1 MPRLSVCDAGARS
14 SAMAS
19 LLSCAVPGTVVYD
32 LFNSRTSRSNI
43 EHSLLRP
50 QALDTAV
57 RGGHRCSSTTT
68 GTSPASR
75 ACRRQPAPA
84 STARSSCPTR
94 WTCSSSARVPPA
106 CSWSAQLSQF
116 PDVTTRIIE
125 RRDGRLVLGQADG
138 IQPRSVETFQ
148 AFGFAERIVA
158 EAYNIAYMNFWG
170 PDPENPRDI
179 VRTARTEDYGLKISE
194 FPHLIVN
201 QARVLDYFAEA
212 AAYGPGRI
220 VPDYGIEF
228 LGLTVHDEG
237 EHPVEVRVR
246 YTAGERAGE
255 ERTVRA
261 KYVVGCDGAR
271 SGVREAIGRKH
282 VGAFSAHAWGVMDV
296 LVNTDFPD
304 WRTKCAINSDAGNI
318 LHIPREG
325 GYLSRMY
332 IDLGEVADDDDHRVR
347 QTPIE
352 EIIRKANEILHPYS
366 IDVKQVAWHSVYE
379 VGHRVTD
386 KFDDVDP
393 GEASDPRVFL
403 TGDACHTHSAK
414 AGQGMN
420 VSMQDG
426 FNLGWKLGHV
436 LTGLSPASLL
446 STYSAERQPVA
457 QQLIDFDR
465 EWSSLMARK
474 PEEISDPQELATFYL
489 GTAEFPSGFM
499 TQYGPSMIVTDAA
512 HQALADGVP
521 ARQAVQVRRGRARVR
536 RQRRAPRPPR
546 QGRRPLAHLRVRRR
560 ARGGGAL
567 GAGRVGGVDGV
578 GRLAARPAHAGRCRR
593 RRRVRRQGRLPA
605 AVTRRSTSPVCPRCS
620 CPQTGP
626 LGLTDWEK
634 VYAAGPS
641 AWTSAD
647 IFDERDLSRDGVV
660 VVVRPDQY
668 VAAVLPLTATDELAP
683 SSQARCISSGV
694 ASDCP
699 RSERRPPVHGVHR
712 PRAAATG
719 RIARETR

>member
-1 MPRLSVCDAGARS
+1 MQFHHHGYVSGEPRVQDAAGTGIDRPADLPDEMDVLIVGS
-14 SAMAS
+14 GPAGM
-19 LLSCAVPGTVVYD
+19 LLS
-32 LFNSRTSRSNI
+32 
-43 EHSLLRP
+43 
-50 QALDTAV
+50 
-57 RGGHRCSSTTT
+57 
-68 GTSPASR
+68 
-75 ACRRQPAPA
+75 
-84 STARSSCPTR
+84 
-94 WTCSSSARVPPA
+94 
-106 CSWSAQLSQF
+106 AQMSQF
-116 PDVTTRIIE
+116 PDVTTRMIE

-170 PDPENPRDI
+170 PDPQNPRNI
-179 VRTARTEDYGLKISE
+179 VRTNRTEDYALKISE

-212 AAYGPGRI
+212 AANGPGRI
-220 VPDYGIEF
+220 VPDYGVEF
-228 LGLTVHDEG
+228 LGLTVHDSG

-246 YTAGERAGE
+246 HTAGIRAGE

-271 SGVREAIGRKH
+271 SGVREAIGRTH
-282 VGAFSAHAWGVMDV
+282 VGRFAAHAWGVMDV

-304 WRTKCAINSDAGNI
+304 WRTKCAINSVAGNI

-332 IDLGEVADDDDHRVR
+332 IDLGEVAADDNHHVR
-347 QTPIE
+347 QTPID
-352 EIIRKANEILHPYS
+352 EIIRRANEILHPYS

-386 KFDDVDP
+386 KFDDVAVGDDR
-393 GEASDPRVFL
+393 APRVFL

-436 LTGLSPASLL
+436 LSGLGPESLL
-446 STYSAERQPVA
+446 ETYSAERQPVA

-474 PEEISDPQELATFYL
+474 PEEISDPDELANYYL

-499 TQYGPSMIVTDAA
+499 TEYGRSIVVGGDAYQSLA
-512 HQALADGVP
+512 PGFPLGKRFTSVEVVRVCDGNVVHLGHHARADGRWRVYAFADDAGEALDEWATWMASAESP
-521 ARQAVQVRRGRARVR
+521 IARHTPSGADVDAVLDVKVIYPHPFEEIDIARV
-536 RQRRAPRPPR
+536 PRIF
-546 QGRRPLAHLRVRRR
+546 
-560 ARGGGAL
+560 
-567 GAGRVGGVDGV
+567 
-578 GRLAARPAHAGRCRR
+578 
-593 RRRVRRQGRLPA
+593 LPA
-605 AVTRRSTSPVCPRCS
+605 
-620 CPQTGP
+620 TGP

-634 VYAAGPS
+634 VFAAGPS

-647 IFDERDLSRDGVV
+647 IFAERELSRDGVV

-668 VAAVLPLTATDELAP
+668 VAAVLPLTATDELAAFFAGALRDR
-683 SSQARCISSGV
+683 SARAVV
-694 ASDCP
+694 A
-699 RSERRPPVHGVHR
+699 
-712 PRAAATG
+712 
-719 RIARETR
+719 

>member
-1 MPRLSVCDAGARS
+1 
-14 SAMAS
+14 
-19 LLSCAVPGTVVYD
+19 
-32 LFNSRTSRSNI
+32 
-43 EHSLLRP
+43 
-50 QALDTAV
+50 
-57 RGGHRCSSTTT
+57 
-68 GTSPASR
+68 
-75 ACRRQPAPA
+75 
-84 STARSSCPTR
+84 
-94 WTCSSSARVPPA
+94 
-106 CSWSAQLSQF
+106 
-116 PDVTTRIIE
+116 
-125 RRDGRLVLGQADG
+125 VLGQADG

-170 PDPENPRDI
+170 PDPENPRNI
-179 VRTARTEDYGLKISE
+179 VRKTRTEDYAFKISE

-212 AAYGPGRI
+212 AAHGPGRI

-228 LGLTVHDEG
+228 VGLSVHDSSLESG
-237 EHPVEVRVR
+237 AEYPVEVKLRHV
-246 YTAGERAGE
+246 AGERAGQ

-261 KYVVGCDGAR
+261 KYVVGSDGAR
-271 SGVREAIGRKH
+271 SGVREAIGRRH
-282 VGAFSAHAWGVMDV
+282 VGQFASHAWGVMDV

-304 WRTKCAINSDAGNI
+304 WRTKCAINSEAGNI

-332 IDLGEVADDDDHRVR
+332 IDLGEVAKGDDRRVR

-352 EIIRKANEILHPYS
+352 EIIRRANEILHPYS

-386 KFDDVDP
+386 KFDDVDVDQ
-393 GEASDPRVFL
+393 GHDPRVFL

-436 LTGLSPASLL
+436 LSGLSPASLL

-465 EWSSLMARK
+465 EWSALMARK
-474 PEEISDPQELATFYL
+474 PDEISDPQDLATYYL
-489 GTAEFPSGFM
+489 ATAEFPSGFM

-512 HQALADGVP
+512 HQSLADGFPLGKRFTSAEVVRVCDGNVVHLGHHAKADGRWRIYAFADAAAAGEQSALASWAAWLASPDSPVSRFTP
-521 ARQAVQVRRGRARVR
+521 AGADVDAVFDIKAIYQQRFEDVDIARV
-536 RQRRAPRPPR
+536 PHVF
-546 QGRRPLAHLRVRRR
+546 L
-560 ARGGGAL
+560 
-567 GAGRVGGVDGV
+567 
-578 GRLAARPAHAGRCRR
+578 
-593 RRRVRRQGRLPA
+593 
-605 AVTRRSTSPVCPRCS
+605 
-620 CPQTGP
+620 PQTGP

-634 VYAAGPS
+634 VYAAAPS
-641 AWTSAD
+641 AWSDVD
-647 IFDERDLSRDGVV
+647 IFDERGLSRDGVV

-668 VAAVLPLTATDELAP
+668 VAAVLPLDATDELAAFFAQSMIPQREP
-683 SSQARCISSGV
+683 SDLSR
-694 ASDCP
+694 
-699 RSERRPPVHGVHR
+699 
-712 PRAAATG
+712 
-719 RIARETR
+719 

>member
-1 MPRLSVCDAGARS
+1 MQFHHHGYVSGEPRILDADGTGIDRPTDLPEEMDVLIVGSGPAG
-14 SAMAS
+14 M
-19 LLSCAVPGTVVYD
+19 LLA
-32 LFNSRTSRSNI
+32 
-43 EHSLLRP
+43 
-50 QALDTAV
+50 
-57 RGGHRCSSTTT
+57 
-68 GTSPASR
+68 
-75 ACRRQPAPA
+75 
-84 STARSSCPTR
+84 
-94 WTCSSSARVPPA
+94 
-106 CSWSAQLSQF
+106 AQMSQF
-116 PDVTTRIIE
+116 PGVTTRIIE

-170 PDPENPRDI
+170 PDPENPQNI
-179 VRTARTEDYGLKISE
+179 IRTARTEDYAFKISE

-220 VPDYGIEF
+220 VPDYGVEF
-228 LGLTVHDEG
+228 LGLTVYENGD
-237 EHPVEVRVR
+237 HPVEVRVR
-246 YTAGERAGE
+246 HTTGALAGR

-271 SGVREAIGRKH
+271 SGVREAIGRQH
-282 VGAFSAHAWGVMDV
+282 IGAFAAHAWGVMDV

-304 WRTKCAINSDAGNI
+304 WRTKCAINAEAGNI

-332 IDLGEVADDDDHRVR
+332 IDLGEVAEGDNHRVR

-352 EIIRKANEILHPYS
+352 EVVRKANAILHPYS

-386 KFDDVDP
+386 KFDDVDV
-393 GEASDPRVFL
+393 EQTHDPRVFL

-436 LTGLSPASLL
+436 LSGLSPASLL

-474 PEEISDPQELATFYL
+474 PEEISDPNELATFYL

-499 TQYGPSMIVTDAA
+499 TQYGSSMVTAGTE
-512 HQALADGVP
+512 HQSLAPGFPIGKRFKSVEVVRVCDGNVVHLGHHAKADG
-521 ARQAVQVRRGRARVR
+521 RWRVY
-536 RQRRAPRPPR
+536 AF
-546 QGRRPLAHLRVRRR
+546 A
-560 ARGGGAL
+560 ADTGGAL
-567 GAGRVGGVDGV
+567 EDWATWMASAESPIARYTPAGADVDAVFDVKAVYRQPFEEIDITRVPGVF
-578 GRLAARPAHAGRCRR
+578 
-593 RRRVRRQGRLPA
+593 
-605 AVTRRSTSPVCPRCS
+605 TPR
-620 CPQTGP
+620 TGP
-626 LGLTDWEK
+626 LELTDWEK
-634 VYAAGPS
+634 VYASGPS
-641 AWTSAD
+641 AWTAAD
-647 IFDERDLSRDGVV
+647 IFAERELSRDGVV

-668 VAAVLPLTATDELAP
+668 VAAVLPLTATDELSAFF
-683 SSQARCISSGV
+683 AGV
-694 ASDCP
+694 LLPQRVPAGTP
-699 RSERRPPVHGVHR
+699 H
-712 PRAAATG
+712 
-719 RIARETR
+719 